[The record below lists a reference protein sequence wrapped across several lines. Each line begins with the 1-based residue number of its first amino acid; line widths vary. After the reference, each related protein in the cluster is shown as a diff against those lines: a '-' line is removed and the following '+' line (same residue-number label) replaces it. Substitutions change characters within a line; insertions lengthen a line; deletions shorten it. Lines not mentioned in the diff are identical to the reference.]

1 MATYSDNQIV
11 LEIDIKYD
19 EAVRNINNYRE
30 KIRELMEMQTEY
42 QDKVKAHKAISDE
55 EAMAYERRETQ
66 IRNLKTE
73 MRQFQKELDNN
84 FKQER
89 DIQQKREGSL
99 VSLRAQLSNVT
110 REYDELSRAERDAA
124 KGKGADLK
132 AKINAITN
140 ELKEAEE
147 ATTRYYRNVGN
158 YENSIQSALG
168 ANSKWFQSLNMIQ
181 DITAGGLKNGLTIA
195 TQAVSTFGKQLLALL
210 ANPIVAILAAIA
222 AVFKLVSDAIKN
234 NEENTDKL
242 RKIMAPFGRVI
253 ELVSNLL
260 QKMAGVILSVV
271 ENGGKM
277 LAWVMKALERIP
289 LLGNAIRDFNNE
301 LADSIQL
308 EQEAQNI
315 RNDRRKEEVAQAKAS
330 LESQRLLTK
339 AYDKV
344 NYSAKQRLEFVRQA
358 TKIEQERADQAEKLA
373 ARELKLAQQRASISK
388 NDSKTNDELAQKEA
402 AYYQAQQ
409 QREALQTSL
418 KQRESRLIREIK
430 GETDKAASAEKARAS
445 AAESS
450 SKDVIARKKEEL
462 AAVRSAEDAMTRII
476 RDNNERRRKEID
488 YQFSRQIEDLELQ
501 LEEANKSLKEK
512 GDRALTE
519 KARKAIQDEID
530 AVRQEWQIELEKF
543 NDEVTANAIELEQK
557 RFGYLLEAAKENV
570 LKRRELQI
578 AQLDD
583 EQKLEEQRITREI
596 TNEQKREEVLEALRS
611 AYNAKRKAVE
621 AQFDQ
626 DIENERKQRIENE
639 FAQLIEQ
646 AGNNELE
653 ALRLQAEQRLQILE
667 GARQLEGESLEQ
679 FNARKLQMQKDYN
692 DALKAV
698 ADKEVAIEEAKYRAI
713 GTAAKSMSDLLAEL
727 GENEK
732 SAAIA
737 SKVLAL
743 AEIAINSGVAIAK
756 GIKESQSVPFPANI
770 AAIATT
776 VATIL
781 SGITSAIKTVKSA
794 KFAQGGTVFG
804 VGTGTSDS
812 INARLSNGESVM
824 TSQATSLFSP
834 ILSAMNQL
842 GGGVPI
848 IAQTPQTQ
856 LGEDMIAAAVA
867 KGMQMAP
874 RPVVSVEEINNV
886 QQRVEVIE
894 NIAKL

>member
-1 MATYSDNQIV
+1 MATYSDNQII
-11 LEIDIKYD
+11 LEIDVQYD
-19 EAVRNINNYRE
+19 NALRNINNYRE
-30 KIRELMEMQTEY
+30 QIKELMDMQAEY
-42 QDKVKAHKAISDE
+42 QQKVKDGEQISEE
-55 EAMAYERRETQ
+55 EALAYERREVQ
-66 IRNLKTE
+66 VRNLKTE
-73 MRQFQKELDNN
+73 MRQFQKEMDNN

-89 DIQQKREGSL
+89 AIQEQREGSL
-99 VSLRAQLSNVT
+99 VSLRAELSNVT
-110 REYDELSRAERDAA
+110 RAYDELSREERETA
-124 KGKGADLK
+124 KGKELQ
-132 AKINAITN
+132 AKINGITN
-140 ELKEAEE
+140 ELKEAEA

-158 YENSIQSALG
+158 YENAIQNALG
-168 ANSKWFQSLNMIQ
+168 ANSKWFQSLNMIK
-181 DITAGGLKNGLTIA
+181 DVTAGGLKNALTTA
-195 TQAVSTFGKQLLALL
+195 TSAVSAFGKQLLSLL

-222 AVFKLVSDAIKN
+222 GAIMLVVKGIQSSEQNTQAMNAILAPFKRLLSAVLNVIQNIVTAILSWVQNGAKLVGWIMTMMEKLPIIGKYLKIINGEIRESIKIAQTDADLARQRRQ
-234 NEENTDKL
+234 NEVQDAKDQLEIAKL
-242 RKIMAPFGRVI
+242 RK
-253 ELVSNLL
+253 
-260 QKMAGVILSVV
+260 
-271 ENGGKM
+271 
-277 LAWVMKALERIP
+277 KAAEEAKKDRKQQAEDLKRIDDLER
-289 LLGNAIRDFNNE
+289 GMAKRR
-301 LADSIQL
+301 ADY
-308 EQEAQNI
+308 
-315 RNDRRKEEVAQAKAS
+315 AKADY
-330 LESQRLLTK
+330 ENARKK
-339 AYDKV
+339 AAQTQ
-344 NYSAKQRLEFVRQA
+344 NSA
-358 TKIEQERADQAEKLA
+358 QE
-373 ARELKLAQQRASISK
+373 
-388 NDSKTNDELAQKEA
+388 NDELASKEA
-402 AYYQAQQ
+402 AMYQAQAEYYT
-409 QREALQTSL
+409 RTT
-418 KQRESRLIREIK
+418 K
-430 GETDKAASAEKARAS
+430 TASQLATAEKELGRDM
-445 AAESS
+445 AATGNTATDAAQRVAEA
-450 SKDVIARKKEEL
+450 KKKEVE
-462 AAVRSAEDAMTRII
+462 AVRSAEDALTKLIK
-476 RDNNERRRKEID
+476 DNIERRRVEID
-488 YQFSRQIEDLELQ
+488 LEYSRRIEDLETRLV
-501 LEEANKSLKEK
+501 EEKKTLTKNAAEAIRTEIETTKKLWKQEQEK
-512 GDRALTE
+512 
-519 KARKAIQDEID
+519 
-530 AVRQEWQIELEKF
+530 W
-543 NDEVTANAIELEQK
+543 NDERIQTLIEQEQK
-557 RFGYLLEAAKENV
+557 RLGYLLEAAKESV
-570 LKRRELQI
+570 LKRREIQI
-578 AQLDD
+578 DQLDY
-583 EQKLEEQRITREI
+583 EQVLEEQRINREI

-639 FAQLIEQ
+639 FAQLIEA

-804 VGTGTSDS
+804 IGTGTSDS

>member
-1 MATYSDNQIV
+1 MATYSDNQII
-11 LEIDIKYD
+11 LEIDVQYD
-19 EAVRNINNYRE
+19 NALRNINNYRE
-30 KIRELMEMQTEY
+30 QIKELMDMQAEY
-42 QDKVKAHKAISDE
+42 QQKVKDGEQISEE
-55 EAMAYERRETQ
+55 EALAYERREVQ
-66 IRNLKTE
+66 VRNLKTE
-73 MRQFQKELDNN
+73 MRQFQKEMDNN

-89 DIQQKREGSL
+89 AIQEQREGSL
-99 VSLRAQLSNVT
+99 VSLRAELSNVT
-110 REYDELSRAERDAA
+110 RAYDELSREERETA
-124 KGKGADLK
+124 KGKELQ
-132 AKINAITN
+132 AKINGITN
-140 ELKEAEE
+140 ELKEAEA

-158 YENSIQSALG
+158 YENAIQNALG
-168 ANSKWFQSLNMIQ
+168 ANSKWFQSLNMIK
-181 DITAGGLKNGLTIA
+181 DVTAGGLKNALTTA
-195 TQAVSTFGKQLLALL
+195 TSAVSAFGKQLLSLL

-222 AVFKLVSDAIKN
+222 GAIMLVVKAIN
-234 NEENTDKL
+234 SSEENTNAMRQIL
-242 RKIMAPFGRVI
+242 APFKRMLDLVLAVI
-253 ELVSNLL
+253 
-260 QKMAGVILSVV
+260 QKVV
-271 ENGGKM
+271 GAL
-277 LAWVMKALERIP
+277 LAWVQNGAKVIGWLMSMMEKLPIVGKLIGQINKELRESIQVEKEDA
-289 LLGNAIRDFNNE
+289 E
-301 LADSIQL
+301 LAMKRRQL
-308 EQEAQNI
+308 DKQNADDQVKIAQLRNKAAAARVKDRKQEIKLLNQIDAI
-315 RNDRRKEEVAQAKAS
+315 EDAQAKREREYAK
-330 LESQRLLTK
+330 EYYENYERRVKTTQNTADVEDERARRYVMMREKEAQYDERTTK
-339 AYDKV
+339 NAGREAAAEQAL
-344 NYSAKQRLEFVRQA
+344 AKQYAA
-358 TKIEQERADQAEKLA
+358 TGNSATDAAQEVAEAK
-373 ARELKLAQQRASISK
+373 
-388 NDSKTNDELAQKEA
+388 
-402 AYYQAQQ
+402 
-409 QREALQTSL
+409 
-418 KQRESRLIREIK
+418 
-430 GETDKAASAEKARAS
+430 
-445 AAESS
+445 
-450 SKDVIARKKEEL
+450 KKEVE
-462 AAVRSAEDAMTRII
+462 AVRSAEDALTKLIK
-476 RDNNERRRKEID
+476 DNIERRRVEID
-488 YQFSRQIEDLELQ
+488 LEYSRRIEDLETR
-501 LEEANKSLKEK
+501 LEEEK
-512 GDRALTE
+512 KTLTE
-519 KARKAIQDEID
+519 NAAE
-530 AVRQEWQIELEKF
+530 AVRKEIAATKKLWKQEQEKW
-543 NDEVTANAIELEQK
+543 NDERIQTLIEQEQK
-557 RFGYLLEAAKENV
+557 RLGYLLEAAKESV
-570 LKRRELQI
+570 LKRREIQI
-578 AQLDD
+578 DQLDY
-583 EQKLEEQRITREI
+583 EQVLEEQRINREI
-596 TNEQKREEVLEALRS
+596 TNEQKREEMLEALRS

-679 FNARKLQMQKDYN
+679 FNARKLRMKKDYN

-713 GTAAKSMSDLLAEL
+713 GSAAKSMSDLLAEL

-743 AEIAINSGVAIAK
+743 AEIAINSGVAIAR
-756 GIKESQSVPFPANI
+756 GIKESQSVKFPLNI
-770 AAIATT
+770 PAMMTT
-776 VATIL
+776 VAAIL

>member
-1 MATYSDNQIV
+1 MATYSDNQII
-11 LEIDIKYD
+11 LEIDVQYD
-19 EAVRNINNYRE
+19 NALRNINNYRE
-30 KIRELMEMQTEY
+30 QIKELMDMQAEY
-42 QDKVKAHKAISDE
+42 QQKVKDGEQISEE
-55 EAMAYERRETQ
+55 EALAYERREVQ
-66 IRNLKTE
+66 VRNLKTE
-73 MRQFQKELDNN
+73 MRQFQKEMDNN

-89 DIQQKREGSL
+89 AIQEQREGSL
-99 VSLRAQLSNVT
+99 VSLRAELSNVT
-110 REYDELSRAERDAA
+110 RAYDELSREERETA
-124 KGKGADLK
+124 KGKELQ
-132 AKINAITN
+132 AKINGITN
-140 ELKEAEE
+140 ELKEAEA

-158 YENSIQSALG
+158 YENAIQNALG
-168 ANSKWFQSLNMIQ
+168 ANSKWFQSLNMIK
-181 DITAGGLKNGLTIA
+181 DVTAGGLKNALTTA
-195 TQAVSTFGKQLLALL
+195 TSAVSAFGKQLLSLL

-222 AVFKLVSDAIKN
+222 GAIMLVVKGIQSSEQNTQAMNAILAPFKRLLSAVLNVIQNIVTAILSWVQNGAKLVGWIMTMMEKLPIIGKYLKIINGEIRESIKIAQTDADLARQRRQ
-234 NEENTDKL
+234 NEVQDAKDQLEIAKL
-242 RKIMAPFGRVI
+242 RK
-253 ELVSNLL
+253 
-260 QKMAGVILSVV
+260 
-271 ENGGKM
+271 
-277 LAWVMKALERIP
+277 KAAEEAKKDRKQQAEDLKRIDDLER
-289 LLGNAIRDFNNE
+289 GMAKRR
-301 LADSIQL
+301 ADY
-308 EQEAQNI
+308 
-315 RNDRRKEEVAQAKAS
+315 AKADY
-330 LESQRLLTK
+330 ENARKK
-339 AYDKV
+339 AAQTQ
-344 NYSAKQRLEFVRQA
+344 NSA
-358 TKIEQERADQAEKLA
+358 QE
-373 ARELKLAQQRASISK
+373 
-388 NDSKTNDELAQKEA
+388 NDELASKEA
-402 AYYQAQQ
+402 AMYQAQAEYYT
-409 QREALQTSL
+409 RTT
-418 KQRESRLIREIK
+418 K
-430 GETDKAASAEKARAS
+430 TASQLATAEKELGKDMAATGNS
-445 AAESS
+445 ATDAAQKVAEA
-450 SKDVIARKKEEL
+450 KKKEVE
-462 AAVRSAEDAMTRII
+462 AVRSAEDALTKLIK
-476 RDNNERRRKEID
+476 DNIERRRVEID
-488 YQFSRQIEDLELQ
+488 LEYSRRIEDLETR
-501 LEEANKSLKEK
+501 LEEEK
-512 GDRALTE
+512 KTLTKNAAE
-519 KARKAIQDEID
+519 
-530 AVRQEWQIELEKF
+530 AVRTEIEATKKLWKQEQEKW
-543 NDEVTANAIELEQK
+543 NDERIQTLIEQEQK
-557 RFGYLLEAAKENV
+557 RLGYLLEAAKESV
-570 LKRRELQI
+570 LKRREIQI
-578 AQLDD
+578 DQLDY
-583 EQKLEEQRITREI
+583 EQVLEEQRINREI
-596 TNEQKREEVLEALRS
+596 TNEQKREEMLEALRS

-639 FAQLIEQ
+639 FAQLIEA

-776 VATIL
+776 VAAIL

>member
-1 MATYSDNQIV
+1 MATYSDNQII
-11 LEIDIKYD
+11 LEIDVQYD
-19 EAVRNINNYRE
+19 NALRNINNYRE
-30 KIRELMEMQTEY
+30 QIKELMDMQAEY
-42 QDKVKAHKAISDE
+42 QQKVKDGEQISEE
-55 EAMAYERRETQ
+55 EALAYERREVQ
-66 IRNLKTE
+66 VRNLKTE
-73 MRQFQKELDNN
+73 MRQFQKEMDNN

-89 DIQQKREGSL
+89 AIQEQREGSL
-99 VSLRAQLSNVT
+99 VSLRAELSNVT
-110 REYDELSRAERDAA
+110 RAYDELSREERETA
-124 KGKGADLK
+124 KGKELQ
-132 AKINAITN
+132 AKINGITN
-140 ELKEAEE
+140 ELKEAEA

-158 YENSIQSALG
+158 YENAIQNALG
-168 ANSKWFQSLNMIQ
+168 ANSKWFQSLNMIK
-181 DITAGGLKNGLTIA
+181 DVTAGGLKNALTTA
-195 TQAVSTFGKQLLALL
+195 TSAVSAFGKQLLSLL

-222 AVFKLVSDAIKN
+222 GAIMLVVKGIQSSEQNTQAMNAILAPFKRLLSAVLNVIQNIVTAILSWVQNGAKLVGWIMTMMEKLPIIGKYLKIINGEIRESIKIAQTDANLAKQRRQ
-234 NEENTDKL
+234 NEVQDAKDQLEIAKL
-242 RKIMAPFGRVI
+242 RK
-253 ELVSNLL
+253 
-260 QKMAGVILSVV
+260 
-271 ENGGKM
+271 
-277 LAWVMKALERIP
+277 KAAEDAKKDRKQQAEDLKRIDDLER
-289 LLGNAIRDFNNE
+289 GMAKRR
-301 LADSIQL
+301 ADY
-308 EQEAQNI
+308 
-315 RNDRRKEEVAQAKAS
+315 AKADY
-330 LESQRLLTK
+330 ENARKK
-339 AYDKV
+339 AAQTQ
-344 NYSAKQRLEFVRQA
+344 NSA
-358 TKIEQERADQAEKLA
+358 QE
-373 ARELKLAQQRASISK
+373 
-388 NDSKTNDELAQKEA
+388 NDELASKEA
-402 AYYQAQQ
+402 AMYQAQAEYYT
-409 QREALQTSL
+409 RTT
-418 KQRESRLIREIK
+418 K
-430 GETDKAASAEKARAS
+430 TASQLATAEKELGKDMAATGNS
-445 AAESS
+445 ATDAAQKVAEA
-450 SKDVIARKKEEL
+450 KKKEVE
-462 AAVRSAEDAMTRII
+462 AVRSAEDALTKLIK
-476 RDNNERRRKEID
+476 DNIERRRVEID
-488 YQFSRQIEDLELQ
+488 LEYSRRIEDLETR
-501 LEEANKSLKEK
+501 LEEEK
-512 GDRALTE
+512 KTLTKNAAE
-519 KARKAIQDEID
+519 
-530 AVRQEWQIELEKF
+530 AVRTEIEATKKLWKQEQEKW
-543 NDEVTANAIELEQK
+543 NDERIQTLIEQEQK
-557 RFGYLLEAAKENV
+557 RLGYLLEAAKESV
-570 LKRRELQI
+570 LKRREIQI
-578 AQLDD
+578 DQLDY
-583 EQKLEEQRITREI
+583 EQVLEEQRITREI

-639 FAQLIEQ
+639 FAQLIEA

>member
-1 MATYSDNQIV
+1 MATYSDNQII
-11 LEIDIKYD
+11 LEIDVQYD
-19 EAVRNINNYRE
+19 NALRNINNYRE
-30 KIRELMEMQTEY
+30 QIKELMDMQAEY
-42 QDKVKAHKAISDE
+42 QQKVKDGEQISEE
-55 EAMAYERRETQ
+55 EALAYERREVQ
-66 IRNLKTE
+66 VRNLKTE
-73 MRQFQKELDNN
+73 MRQFQKEMDNN

-89 DIQQKREGSL
+89 AIQEQREGSL
-99 VSLRAQLSNVT
+99 VSLRAELSNVT
-110 REYDELSRAERDAA
+110 RAYDELSREERETA
-124 KGKGADLK
+124 KGKELQ
-132 AKINAITN
+132 AKINGITN
-140 ELKEAEE
+140 ELKEAEA

-158 YENSIQSALG
+158 YENAIQNALG
-168 ANSKWFQSLNMIQ
+168 ANSKWFQSLNMIK
-181 DITAGGLKNGLTIA
+181 DVTAGGLKNALTTA
-195 TQAVSTFGKQLLALL
+195 TSAVSAFGKQLLSLL

-222 AVFKLVSDAIKN
+222 GAIMLVVKAIN
-234 NEENTDKL
+234 SSEENTNAMRQIL
-242 RKIMAPFGRVI
+242 APFKRMLDLVLAVI
-253 ELVSNLL
+253 
-260 QKMAGVILSVV
+260 QKVV
-271 ENGGKM
+271 GAL
-277 LAWVMKALERIP
+277 LAWVQNGAKVIGWLMSMMEKLPIVGK
-289 LLGNAIRDFNNE
+289 LIGQINKE
-301 LADSIQL
+301 LRDSIQVEKEDAEL
-308 EQEAQNI
+308 AMKRRQLDKQNADDQVKI
-315 RNDRRKEEVAQAKAS
+315 AELRKKAATARVKDRKEEVKLLNQIDAIENAQAKREREYAR
-330 LESQRLLTK
+330 E
-339 AYDKV
+339 YYE
-344 NYSAKQRLEFVRQA
+344 NYEKRVKTTQNTADVED
-358 TKIEQERADQAEKLA
+358 ERARRYVMMREKEAQYDERTIKNAGREAAAEQAL
-373 ARELKLAQQRASISK
+373 SK
-388 NDSKTNDELAQKEA
+388 QYTATGNSATDAAQKVAEA
-402 AYYQAQQ
+402 
-409 QREALQTSL
+409 
-418 KQRESRLIREIK
+418 K
-430 GETDKAASAEKARAS
+430 
-445 AAESS
+445 
-450 SKDVIARKKEEL
+450 KKEVE
-462 AAVRSAEDAMTRII
+462 AVRSAEDALTKLIK
-476 RDNNERRRKEID
+476 DNIERRRVEID
-488 YQFSRQIEDLELQ
+488 LEYSRRIEDLETR
-501 LEEANKSLKEK
+501 LEEEK
-512 GDRALTE
+512 KTLTKNAAEAVKTEIEATKKLWKQEQE
-519 KARKAIQDEID
+519 K
-530 AVRQEWQIELEKF
+530 W
-543 NDEVTANAIELEQK
+543 NDERIQTLIEQEQK
-557 RFGYLLEAAKENV
+557 RLGYLLEAAKESV
-570 LKRRELQI
+570 LKRREIQI
-578 AQLDD
+578 DQLDY
-583 EQKLEEQRITREI
+583 EQVLEEQRINREI
-596 TNEQKREEVLEALRS
+596 TNEQKREEMLEALRS

-639 FAQLIEQ
+639 FAQLIEA

-653 ALRLQAEQRLQILE
+653 ALRLQVEQRLQILE

-679 FNARKLQMQKDYN
+679 FNARKLQMQRDYN

>member
-1 MATYSDNQIV
+1 MATYSDNQII
-11 LEIDIKYD
+11 LEIDVQYD
-19 EAVRNINNYRE
+19 NALRNINNYRE
-30 KIRELMEMQTEY
+30 QIKELMDMQAEY
-42 QDKVKAHKAISDE
+42 QQKVKDGEQISEE
-55 EAMAYERRETQ
+55 EALAYERREVQ
-66 IRNLKTE
+66 VRNLKTE
-73 MRQFQKELDNN
+73 MRQFQKEMDNN

-89 DIQQKREGSL
+89 AIQEQREGSL
-99 VSLRAQLSNVT
+99 VSLRAELSNVT
-110 REYDELSRAERDAA
+110 RAYDELSREERETA
-124 KGKGADLK
+124 KGKELQ
-132 AKINAITN
+132 AKINGITN
-140 ELKEAEE
+140 ELKEAEA

-158 YENSIQSALG
+158 YENAIQNALG
-168 ANSKWFQSLNMIQ
+168 ANSKWFQSLNMIK
-181 DITAGGLKNGLTIA
+181 DVTAGGLKNALTTA
-195 TQAVSTFGKQLLALL
+195 TSAVSAFGRQLLSLL

-222 AVFKLVSDAIKN
+222 GAIMLVVKGIQSSEQNTQAMNAILAPFKRLLSAVLNVIQNIVTAILAWVQNGAKLVGWIMTMMEKLPIIGKYLKIINGEIRESIKIAQTDADLARQRRQ
-234 NEENTDKL
+234 NEVQDAKDQLEIAKL
-242 RKIMAPFGRVI
+242 RK
-253 ELVSNLL
+253 
-260 QKMAGVILSVV
+260 
-271 ENGGKM
+271 
-277 LAWVMKALERIP
+277 KAAEDAKKDRKQQAEDLKRIDDLER
-289 LLGNAIRDFNNE
+289 GMAKRR
-301 LADSIQL
+301 ADY
-308 EQEAQNI
+308 
-315 RNDRRKEEVAQAKAS
+315 AKADY
-330 LESQRLLTK
+330 ENARKK
-339 AYDKV
+339 AAQTQ
-344 NYSAKQRLEFVRQA
+344 NSA
-358 TKIEQERADQAEKLA
+358 QE
-373 ARELKLAQQRASISK
+373 
-388 NDSKTNDELAQKEA
+388 NDELASKEA
-402 AYYQAQQ
+402 AMYQAQAEYYT
-409 QREALQTSL
+409 RTT
-418 KQRESRLIREIK
+418 K
-430 GETDKAASAEKARAS
+430 TASQLATAEKELGKDMAATGNS
-445 AAESS
+445 ATDAAQRVAEA
-450 SKDVIARKKEEL
+450 KKKEVE
-462 AAVRSAEDAMTRII
+462 AVRSAEDALTKLIK
-476 RDNNERRRKEID
+476 DNIERRRVEID
-488 YQFSRQIEDLELQ
+488 LEYSRRIEDLETR
-501 LEEANKSLKEK
+501 LEEEKKTLTKNAAEAVRTEIETTKKLWKQEKEK
-512 GDRALTE
+512 
-519 KARKAIQDEID
+519 
-530 AVRQEWQIELEKF
+530 W
-543 NDEVTANAIELEQK
+543 NDERIQTLIEQEQK
-557 RFGYLLEAAKENV
+557 RLGYLLEAAKESV
-570 LKRRELQI
+570 LKRREIQI
-578 AQLDD
+578 DQLDY
-583 EQKLEEQRITREI
+583 EQVLEEQRIKREI

-639 FAQLIEQ
+639 FAQLIEA

-713 GTAAKSMSDLLAEL
+713 GTAAKSMSDLLAVL
-727 GENEK
+727 GEKKK

-856 LGEDMIAAAVA
+856 LGEDMIAVAVA

>member
-1 MATYSDNQIV
+1 MATYSDNQII
-11 LEIDIKYD
+11 LEIDVQYD
-19 EAVRNINNYRE
+19 NALRNINNYRE
-30 KIRELMEMQTEY
+30 QIKELMDMQAEY
-42 QDKVKAHKAISDE
+42 QQKVKDGEQISEE
-55 EAMAYERRETQ
+55 EALAYERREVQ
-66 IRNLKTE
+66 VRNLKTE
-73 MRQFQKELDNN
+73 MRQFQKEMDNN

-89 DIQQKREGSL
+89 AIQEQREGSL
-99 VSLRAQLSNVT
+99 VSLRAELSNVT
-110 REYDELSRAERDAA
+110 RAYDELSREERETA
-124 KGKGADLK
+124 KGKELQ
-132 AKINAITN
+132 AKINGITN
-140 ELKEAEE
+140 ELKEAEA

-158 YENSIQSALG
+158 YENAIQNALG
-168 ANSKWFQSLNMIQ
+168 ANSKWFQSLNMIK
-181 DITAGGLKNGLTIA
+181 DVTAGGLKNALTTA
-195 TQAVSTFGKQLLALL
+195 TSAVSAFGKQLLSLL

-222 AVFKLVSDAIKN
+222 GAIMLVVKAIN
-234 NEENTDKL
+234 SSEENTNAMRQIL
-242 RKIMAPFGRVI
+242 APFKRMLDLVLAVI
-253 ELVSNLL
+253 
-260 QKMAGVILSVV
+260 QKVV
-271 ENGGKM
+271 GAL
-277 LAWVMKALERIP
+277 LAWVQNGAKVIGWLMSMMEKLPIVGKLIGQINKELRESIQVEKEDA
-289 LLGNAIRDFNNE
+289 E
-301 LADSIQL
+301 LAMKRRQL
-308 EQEAQNI
+308 DKQNADDQVKI
-315 RNDRRKEEVAQAKAS
+315 AELRKKAATARVKDRKEEVKLLNQIDAIENAQAKREREYAR
-330 LESQRLLTK
+330 EYYENYEKRVKTTQNTADVEDERARRYVMMREK
-339 AYDKV
+339 EAQYDERTIK
-344 NYSAKQRLEFVRQA
+344 NAGREAAAEEALAKQYTA
-358 TKIEQERADQAEKLA
+358 TGNSATDA
-373 ARELKLAQQRASISK
+373 
-388 NDSKTNDELAQKEA
+388 AQKVAEA
-402 AYYQAQQ
+402 
-409 QREALQTSL
+409 
-418 KQRESRLIREIK
+418 K
-430 GETDKAASAEKARAS
+430 
-445 AAESS
+445 
-450 SKDVIARKKEEL
+450 KKEVE
-462 AAVRSAEDAMTRII
+462 AVRSAEDALTKLIK
-476 RDNNERRRKEID
+476 DNIERRRVEID
-488 YQFSRQIEDLELQ
+488 LEYSRRIEDLETR
-501 LEEANKSLKEK
+501 LEEEK
-512 GDRALTE
+512 KTLTKNAAE
-519 KARKAIQDEID
+519 
-530 AVRQEWQIELEKF
+530 AVRTEIETTKKLWKQEQEKW
-543 NDEVTANAIELEQK
+543 NDERIQTLIEQEQK
-557 RFGYLLEAAKENV
+557 RLGYLLEAAKESV
-570 LKRRELQI
+570 LKRREIQI
-578 AQLDD
+578 DQLDY
-583 EQKLEEQRITREI
+583 EQVLEEQRINREI
-596 TNEQKREEVLEALRS
+596 TNEQKREEMLEALRS

-639 FAQLIEQ
+639 FAQLIEA

-776 VATIL
+776 VAAIL

-804 VGTGTSDS
+804 IGTGTSDS

>member
-1 MATYSDNQIV
+1 MATYSDNQII
-11 LEIDIKYD
+11 LEIDVQYD
-19 EAVRNINNYRE
+19 NALRNINNYRE
-30 KIRELMEMQTEY
+30 QIKELMDMQAEY
-42 QDKVKAHKAISDE
+42 QQKVKDGEQISEE
-55 EAMAYERRETQ
+55 EALAYERREVQ
-66 IRNLKTE
+66 VRNLKTE
-73 MRQFQKELDNN
+73 MRQFQKEMDNN

-89 DIQQKREGSL
+89 AIQEQREGSL
-99 VSLRAQLSNVT
+99 VSLRAELSNVT
-110 REYDELSRAERDAA
+110 RAYDELSREERETA
-124 KGKGADLK
+124 KGKELQ
-132 AKINAITN
+132 AKINGITN
-140 ELKEAEE
+140 ELKEAEA

-158 YENSIQSALG
+158 YENAIQNALG
-168 ANSKWFQSLNMIQ
+168 ANSKWFQSLNMIK
-181 DITAGGLKNGLTIA
+181 DVTAGGLKNALTTA
-195 TQAVSTFGKQLLALL
+195 TSAVSAFGKQLLSLL

-222 AVFKLVSDAIKN
+222 GAIMLVVKGIQSSEQNTQAMNAILAPFKRLLSAVLNVIQNIVTAILSWVQNGAKLVGWIMTMMEKLPIIGKYLKIINGEIRESIKIAQTDADLARQRRQ
-234 NEENTDKL
+234 NEVQDAKDQLEIAKL
-242 RKIMAPFGRVI
+242 RK
-253 ELVSNLL
+253 
-260 QKMAGVILSVV
+260 
-271 ENGGKM
+271 
-277 LAWVMKALERIP
+277 KAAEEAKKDRKQQAEDLKRIDDLER
-289 LLGNAIRDFNNE
+289 GMAKRR
-301 LADSIQL
+301 ADY
-308 EQEAQNI
+308 
-315 RNDRRKEEVAQAKAS
+315 AKADY
-330 LESQRLLTK
+330 ENARKK
-339 AYDKV
+339 AAQTQ
-344 NYSAKQRLEFVRQA
+344 NSA
-358 TKIEQERADQAEKLA
+358 QE
-373 ARELKLAQQRASISK
+373 
-388 NDSKTNDELAQKEA
+388 NDELASKEA
-402 AYYQAQQ
+402 AMYQAQAEYYT
-409 QREALQTSL
+409 RTT
-418 KQRESRLIREIK
+418 K
-430 GETDKAASAEKARAS
+430 TASQLATAEKELGRDM
-445 AAESS
+445 AATGNTATDAAQRVAEA
-450 SKDVIARKKEEL
+450 KKKEVE
-462 AAVRSAEDAMTRII
+462 AVRSAEDALTKLIK
-476 RDNNERRRKEID
+476 DNIERRRVEID
-488 YQFSRQIEDLELQ
+488 LEYSRRIEDLETRLV
-501 LEEANKSLKEK
+501 EEKKTLTKNAAEAIRTEIETTKKLWKQEQEK
-512 GDRALTE
+512 
-519 KARKAIQDEID
+519 
-530 AVRQEWQIELEKF
+530 W
-543 NDEVTANAIELEQK
+543 NDERIQTLIEQEQK
-557 RFGYLLEAAKENV
+557 RLGYLLEAAKESV
-570 LKRRELQI
+570 LKRREIQI
-578 AQLDD
+578 DQLDY
-583 EQKLEEQRITREI
+583 EQVLEEQRINREI

-639 FAQLIEQ
+639 FAQLIEA

>member
-1 MATYSDNQIV
+1 MATYSDNQII
-11 LEIDIKYD
+11 LEIDVQYD
-19 EAVRNINNYRE
+19 NALRNINNYRE
-30 KIRELMEMQTEY
+30 QIKELMDMQAEY
-42 QDKVKAHKAISDE
+42 QQKVKDGEQISEE
-55 EAMAYERRETQ
+55 EALAYERREVQ
-66 IRNLKTE
+66 VRNLKTE
-73 MRQFQKELDNN
+73 MRQFQKEMDNN

-89 DIQQKREGSL
+89 AIQEQREGSL
-99 VSLRAQLSNVT
+99 VSLRAELSNVT
-110 REYDELSRAERDAA
+110 RAYDELSREERETA
-124 KGKGADLK
+124 KGKELQ
-132 AKINAITN
+132 AKINGITN
-140 ELKEAEE
+140 ELKEAEA

-158 YENSIQSALG
+158 YENAIQNALG
-168 ANSKWFQSLNMIQ
+168 ANSKWFQSLNMIK
-181 DITAGGLKNGLTIA
+181 DVTAGGLKNALTTA
-195 TQAVSTFGKQLLALL
+195 TSAVSAFGKQLLSLL

-222 AVFKLVSDAIKN
+222 GAIMLVVKGIQSSEQNTQAMNAILAPFKRLLSAVLNVIQNIVTAILSWVQNGAKLVGWIMTMMEKLPIIGKYLKIINGEIRESIKIAQTDADLARQRRQ
-234 NEENTDKL
+234 NEVQDAKDQLEIAKL
-242 RKIMAPFGRVI
+242 RK
-253 ELVSNLL
+253 
-260 QKMAGVILSVV
+260 
-271 ENGGKM
+271 
-277 LAWVMKALERIP
+277 KAAEEAKKDRKQQAEDLKRIDDLER
-289 LLGNAIRDFNNE
+289 GMAKRR
-301 LADSIQL
+301 ADY
-308 EQEAQNI
+308 
-315 RNDRRKEEVAQAKAS
+315 AQADYENARKKAA
-330 LESQRLLTK
+330 QTQ
-339 AYDKV
+339 
-344 NYSAKQRLEFVRQA
+344 NSA
-358 TKIEQERADQAEKLA
+358 QE
-373 ARELKLAQQRASISK
+373 
-388 NDSKTNDELAQKEA
+388 NDELASKEA
-402 AYYQAQQ
+402 AMYQAQAEYYT
-409 QREALQTSL
+409 RTT
-418 KQRESRLIREIK
+418 K
-430 GETDKAASAEKARAS
+430 TASQLATAEKELGRDM
-445 AAESS
+445 AATGNTATDAAQKVAEA
-450 SKDVIARKKEEL
+450 KKKEVE
-462 AAVRSAEDAMTRII
+462 AVRSAEDALTKLIK
-476 RDNNERRRKEID
+476 DNIERRRVEID
-488 YQFSRQIEDLELQ
+488 LEYSRRIEDLENRLA
-501 LEEANKSLKEK
+501 EEKKT
-512 GDRALTE
+512 LTE
-519 KARKAIQDEID
+519 NAAE
-530 AVRQEWQIELEKF
+530 AVRKEIAATKKLWKQEQEKW
-543 NDEVTANAIELEQK
+543 NDERIQTLIEQEQK
-557 RFGYLLEAAKENV
+557 RLGYLLEAAKESV
-570 LKRRELQI
+570 LKRREIQI
-578 AQLDD
+578 DQLDY
-583 EQKLEEQRITREI
+583 EQVLEEQRINREI
-596 TNEQKREEVLEALRS
+596 TNEQKREEMLEALRS

-679 FNARKLQMQKDYN
+679 FNARKLRMKKDYN

>member
-1 MATYSDNQIV
+1 MATYSDNQII
-11 LEIDIKYD
+11 LEIDVQYNKAID
-19 EAVRNINNYRE
+19 NIHNYRE
-30 KIRELMEMQTEY
+30 QIKELMDMQAEY
-42 QDKVKAHKAISDE
+42 QQKVKDGDQISEE
-55 EAMAYERRETQ
+55 EARAYERREVQ
-66 IRNLKTE
+66 VRNLKTE
-73 MRQFQKELDNN
+73 MRQFQKEMDNN

-89 DIQQKREGSL
+89 AIQEQREGSL
-99 VSLRAQLSNVT
+99 VSLRAELSNVT
-110 REYDELSRAERDAA
+110 REYDELSKAERDAA
-124 KGKGADLK
+124 EGKGADLK
-132 AKINAITN
+132 ARINAITN
-140 ELKEAEE
+140 ELKEAEA

-158 YENSIQSALG
+158 YENAIQNALG
-168 ANSKWFQSLNMIQ
+168 ANSKWFQSLNMIK
-181 DITAGGLKNGLTIA
+181 DVTAGGLKNALTTA
-195 TQAVSTFGKQLLALL
+195 TSAVSAFGKQLLSLL

-222 AVFKLVSDAIKN
+222 AAIMLVVKGIQSSEQNTQAMNAILAPFKRLLSAVLNVIQNIVTAILAWVQNGAKLVGWIMTMMEKLPIIGKYLKIINGEIRESIKIAQTDADLARQRRQ
-234 NEENTDKL
+234 NEVQDAKDQLEIAKL
-242 RKIMAPFGRVI
+242 RK
-253 ELVSNLL
+253 
-260 QKMAGVILSVV
+260 
-271 ENGGKM
+271 
-277 LAWVMKALERIP
+277 KAAEEAKKDRKQQAEDLKRIDDLER
-289 LLGNAIRDFNNE
+289 GMAKRR
-301 LADSIQL
+301 ADY
-308 EQEAQNI
+308 
-315 RNDRRKEEVAQAKAS
+315 AKADY
-330 LESQRLLTK
+330 ENARKK
-339 AYDKV
+339 AAQTQ
-344 NYSAKQRLEFVRQA
+344 NSA
-358 TKIEQERADQAEKLA
+358 QE
-373 ARELKLAQQRASISK
+373 
-388 NDSKTNDELAQKEA
+388 NDELASKEA
-402 AYYQAQQ
+402 AMYQAQAEYYT
-409 QREALQTSL
+409 RTT
-418 KQRESRLIREIK
+418 K
-430 GETDKAASAEKARAS
+430 TASQLATAEKELGRDMATTGNTATD
-445 AAESS
+445 AAQ
-450 SKDVIARKKEEL
+450 KIAEAKKKEVE
-462 AAVRSAEDAMTRII
+462 AVRSAEDALTKLIK
-476 RDNNERRRKEID
+476 DNIERRRVEID
-488 YQFSRQIEDLELQ
+488 LEYSRRIEDLETR
-501 LEEANKSLKEK
+501 LEEEK
-512 GDRALTE
+512 KTLTE
-519 KARKAIQDEID
+519 NAAEAIKVEIETTKKLWKQEQDK
-530 AVRQEWQIELEKF
+530 W
-543 NDEVTANAIELEQK
+543 NDERIQTLIEQEQK
-557 RFGYLLEAAKENV
+557 RLGYLLEAAKESV
-570 LKRRELQI
+570 LKRREIQI
-578 AQLDD
+578 DQLDY
-583 EQKLEEQRITREI
+583 EQVLEEQRINREI
-596 TNEQKREEVLEALRS
+596 TNEQKREEMLEALRS

-639 FAQLIEQ
+639 FAQLIEA

-804 VGTGTSDS
+804 IGTGTSDS

>member
-1 MATYSDNQIV
+1 MATYSDNQII
-11 LEIDIKYD
+11 LEIDVQYD
-19 EAVRNINNYRE
+19 NALRNINNYRE
-30 KIRELMEMQTEY
+30 QIKELMDMQAEY
-42 QDKVKAHKAISDE
+42 QQKVKDGEQISEE
-55 EAMAYERRETQ
+55 EALAYERREVQ
-66 IRNLKTE
+66 VRNLKTE
-73 MRQFQKELDNN
+73 MRQFQKEMDNN

-89 DIQQKREGSL
+89 AIQEQREGSL
-99 VSLRAQLSNVT
+99 VSLRAELSNVT
-110 REYDELSRAERDAA
+110 RAYDELSREERETA
-124 KGKGADLK
+124 KGKELQ
-132 AKINAITN
+132 AKINGITN
-140 ELKEAEE
+140 ELKEAEA

-158 YENSIQSALG
+158 YENAIQNALG
-168 ANSKWFQSLNMIQ
+168 ANSKWFQSLNMIK
-181 DITAGGLKNGLTIA
+181 DVTAGGLKNALTTA
-195 TQAVSTFGKQLLALL
+195 TSAVSAFGKQLLSLL

-222 AVFKLVSDAIKN
+222 GAIMLVVKAIN
-234 NEENTDKL
+234 SSEENTNAMRQIL
-242 RKIMAPFGRVI
+242 APFKRMLDLVLAVI
-253 ELVSNLL
+253 
-260 QKMAGVILSVV
+260 QKVV
-271 ENGGKM
+271 GAL
-277 LAWVMKALERIP
+277 LAWVQNGAKVIGWLMSMMEKLPIVGKLIGQINKELRESIQVEKEDA
-289 LLGNAIRDFNNE
+289 E
-301 LADSIQL
+301 LAMKRRQL
-308 EQEAQNI
+308 DKQNADDQVKI
-315 RNDRRKEEVAQAKAS
+315 AELRKKAATARVKDRKEEVKLLNQIDAIENAQAKREREYAR
-330 LESQRLLTK
+330 E
-339 AYDKV
+339 YYE
-344 NYSAKQRLEFVRQA
+344 NYEKRVKTTQNTADVED
-358 TKIEQERADQAEKLA
+358 ERARRYVMMREKEAQYDERTIKNAGREAAAEQAL
-373 ARELKLAQQRASISK
+373 SK
-388 NDSKTNDELAQKEA
+388 QYTATGNSATDAAQKVAEA
-402 AYYQAQQ
+402 
-409 QREALQTSL
+409 
-418 KQRESRLIREIK
+418 K
-430 GETDKAASAEKARAS
+430 
-445 AAESS
+445 
-450 SKDVIARKKEEL
+450 KKEVE
-462 AAVRSAEDAMTRII
+462 AVRSAEDALTKLIK
-476 RDNNERRRKEID
+476 DNIERRRVEID
-488 YQFSRQIEDLELQ
+488 LEYSRRIEDLETR
-501 LEEANKSLKEK
+501 LEEEK
-512 GDRALTE
+512 KTLTKNAAE
-519 KARKAIQDEID
+519 
-530 AVRQEWQIELEKF
+530 AVRTEIETTKKLWKQEQDKW
-543 NDEVTANAIELEQK
+543 NDERIQTLIEQEQK
-557 RFGYLLEAAKENV
+557 RLGYLLEAAKESV
-570 LKRRELQI
+570 LKRREIQI
-578 AQLDD
+578 DQLDY
-583 EQKLEEQRITREI
+583 EQVLEEQRINREI
-596 TNEQKREEVLEALRS
+596 TNEQKREEMLEALRS

-804 VGTGTSDS
+804 IGTGTSDS

>member
-1 MATYSDNQIV
+1 MATYSDNQII

-42 QDKVKAHKAISDE
+42 QDKVKNHKAISDE
-55 EAMAYERRETQ
+55 EAMAYERREVQ

-73 MRQFQKELDNN
+73 MRQFQKEMDND

-89 DIQQKREGSL
+89 AIQQQREGSL

-124 KGKGADLK
+124 EGKGADLK
-132 AKINAITN
+132 AKINAITK

-158 YENSIQSALG
+158 YENAIQDALG
-168 ANSKWFQSLNMIQ
+168 ANSKWFQSLNMIK
-181 DITAGGLKNGLTIA
+181 DVTAGGLKNALTTA
-195 TQAVSTFGKQLLALL
+195 TSAVSAFGKQLLSLL

-222 AVFKLVSDAIKN
+222 AAIMLVVKAIN
-234 NEENTDKL
+234 SSEENTNAMRQIL
-242 RKIMAPFGRVI
+242 APFKRMLDLVLAVI
-253 ELVSNLL
+253 
-260 QKMAGVILSVV
+260 QKVV
-271 ENGGKM
+271 GAL
-277 LAWVMKALERIP
+277 LAWVQNGAKVIGWLMSMMEKLPIVGKLIGQINKELRESIQVEKEDA
-289 LLGNAIRDFNNE
+289 E
-301 LADSIQL
+301 LAKRRRELDKKNADDQVKIADL
-308 EQEAQNI
+308 RKKAAAARVKDRKQEIKLLNQIDAI
-315 RNDRRKEEVAQAKAS
+315 EDAQAKREREYARDYY
-330 LESQRLLTK
+330 E
-339 AYDKV
+339 
-344 NYSAKQRLEFVRQA
+344 NYEKRVKTTQNTADVED
-358 TKIEQERADQAEKLA
+358 ERARRYVMM
-373 ARELKLAQQRASISK
+373 RE
-388 NDSKTNDELAQKEA
+388 KEA
-402 AYYQAQQ
+402 QYDERIIKNAG
-409 QREALQTSL
+409 RE
-418 KQRESRLIREIK
+418 
-430 GETDKAASAEKARAS
+430 ASAEQALAKQYS
-445 AAESS
+445 ATGNSATDAAQKVAEA
-450 SKDVIARKKEEL
+450 KKKEVE
-462 AAVRSAEDAMTRII
+462 AVRSAEDALTKLIK
-476 RDNNERRRKEID
+476 DNVERRRVEID
-488 YQFSRQIEDLELQ
+488 LEYSRRIEDLETR
-501 LEEANKSLKEK
+501 LEEEK
-512 GDRALTE
+512 KTLTKNAAEAIRTEIETTKKLWKQEQE
-519 KARKAIQDEID
+519 K
-530 AVRQEWQIELEKF
+530 W
-543 NDEVTANAIELEQK
+543 NDERIQTLIANEQK
-557 RFGYLLEAAKENV
+557 RLGYLLEAAKESV
-570 LKRRELQI
+570 LKRREIQI
-578 AQLDD
+578 DQLDY
-583 EQKLEEQRITREI
+583 EQVLEEQRINREI
-596 TNEQKREEVLEALRS
+596 TNEQKREEMLEALRG
-611 AYNAKRKAVE
+611 AYNAKRRAVE

-639 FAQLIEQ
+639 FAQLIEA

-653 ALRLQAEQRLQILE
+653 VLRLQAEQRLQILE

-713 GTAAKSMSDLLAEL
+713 GSAAKSMSDLLSEL

-743 AEIAINSGVAIAK
+743 AEIAINSGVAVAK

-770 AAIATT
+770 AAMATT
-776 VATIL
+776 VASIL

-812 INARLSNGESVM
+812 ISARLSNGESVM
-824 TSQATSLFSP
+824 TADATSLFSP

-848 IAQTPQTQ
+848 IATTPQTQ

-867 KGMQMAP
+867 KGVQMAP
-874 RPVVSVEEINNV
+874 RPVVSVQEINDV
-886 QQRVEVIE
+886 QSRVEVIE